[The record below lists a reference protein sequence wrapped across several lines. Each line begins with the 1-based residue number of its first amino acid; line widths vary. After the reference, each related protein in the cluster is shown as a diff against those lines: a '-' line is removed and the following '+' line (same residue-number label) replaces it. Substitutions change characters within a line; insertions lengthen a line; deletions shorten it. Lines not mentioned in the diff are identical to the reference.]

1 MQAADAL
8 PDGEAKGRC
17 EMTDAT
23 GAGERMEQVEQFD
36 AIVIGSGQGANPLAK
51 ALASAGRDTAIIES
65 THVGGTCINEG
76 CSPTKTMVASARVA
90 YLARH
95 GADYGVQTGPI
106 AIDMKKVRARKQAI
120 VDDFRSGGERGIA
133 ATEGLKLMRGV
144 ASFTGPHQV
153 SVKLNAGASRA
164 LTADLIVVN
173 TGCRPSIPKLPGLES
188 VPYLTSTSIMELD
201 AVPEH
206 LIVLGAGYV
215 GVEFGQMFRR
225 FGSQV
230 TMLQR
235 GAKLLARE
243 DDDVSDEVTKILR
256 EDGIDIQFGSE
267 TTSVAASPD
276 GGVTVTVRD
285 ASGERQIRGSHLLVA
300 TGRAP
305 NTELLNPRA
314 AGVAIDAH
322 GYITVNERLETNVP
336 GVYAIGDVKGGP
348 AFTHISYDDFRILRE
363 NLLHGGH
370 ATITGRLVPN
380 VVFMDP
386 QLGVVGMRESE
397 ARAVGRSIRVAKMP
411 MTWVARALEMDETRG
426 FMKAIVDADSQQI
439 LGCAI
444 LGVEGGEIMS
454 ALEMAMM
461 GHLPY
466 TTVKEAIFAHPTLT
480 ESLNNLF
487 MSLDS

>member
-1 MQAADAL
+1 
-8 PDGEAKGRC
+8 
-17 EMTDAT
+17 
-23 GAGERMEQVEQFD
+23 
-36 AIVIGSGQGANPLAK
+36 
-51 ALASAGRDTAIIES
+51 
-65 THVGGTCINEG
+65 
-76 CSPTKTMVASARVA
+76 
-90 YLARH
+90 
-95 GADYGVQTGPI
+95 
-106 AIDMKKVRARKQAI
+106 
-120 VDDFRSGGERGIA
+120 
-133 ATEGLKLMRGV
+133 
-144 ASFTGPHQV
+144 
-153 SVKLNAGASRA
+153 
-164 LTADLIVVN
+164 
-173 TGCRPSIPKLPGLES
+173 
-188 VPYLTSTSIMELD
+188 
-201 AVPEH
+201 
-206 LIVLGAGYV
+206 
-215 GVEFGQMFRR
+215 
-225 FGSQV
+225 
-230 TMLQR
+230 
-235 GAKLLARE
+235 
-243 DDDVSDEVTKILR
+243 
-256 EDGIDIQFGSE
+256 GIDIQFGSE
-267 TTSVAASPD
+267 TTSVAASPA

-300 TGRAP
+300 TGRVP
-305 NTELLNPRA
+305 NTEQLNPGA
-314 AGVAIDAH
+314 AGVALDAH
-322 GYITVNERLETNVP
+322 GYITVNQRLETNVP

-370 ATITGRLVPN
+370 ATITDRLVPN

-461 GHLPY
+461 GRLPY